1 MMVRW
6 QTQISGCFQKK
17 ENYYEQSLPLCKN
30 YQKEKI
36 MKRFTILFTILS
48 VLAFWAVFQTWSEA
62 NAEAKKASVPAKVY
76 DATGAMLEAINHKS
90 SEVRIQPVYD
100 STGAMLEAID
110 PKEAAVTIPP
120 VYDAT
125 GAMLEAINPKGAE
138 VRIAP
143 VYDATGAMLEDINPN
158 NTKVTLPPVYD
169 ATGAMLDAIN
179 P

>member
-1 MMVRW
+1 
-6 QTQISGCFQKK
+6 
-17 ENYYEQSLPLCKN
+17 
-30 YQKEKI
+30 
-36 MKRFTILFTILS
+36 MKRFTVLFTIFGL
-48 VLAFWAVFQTWSEA
+48 LAFWAVMQAWADTRA
-62 NAEAKKASVPAKVY
+62 DAKKASVPVKVY
-76 DATGAMLEAINHKS
+76 DATGAMLEAINAKS

-110 PKEAAVTIPP
+110 PKEAAVTIPS

-143 VYDATGAMLEDINPN
+143 VYDATGAMLE
-158 NTKVTLPPVYD
+158 
-169 ATGAMLDAIN
+169 AIN

>member
-6 QTQISGCFQKK
+6 QTQISGCFQK

-36 MKRFTILFTILS
+36 MKRFTVLFTILG
-48 VLAFWAVFQTWSEA
+48 VLAFSAFFQAWAESREA
-62 NAEAKKASVPAKVY
+62 AKKASIAPVY
-76 DATGAMLEAINHKS
+76 DSTGAMLEAINAKGV
-90 SEVRIQPVYD
+90 EIRIQPVYD

-125 GAMLEAINPKGAE
+125 GAMLEAVNPNGAE

-143 VYDATGAMLEDINPN
+143 VYDATGAMLE
-158 NTKVTLPPVYD
+158 
-169 ATGAMLDAIN
+169 AIN